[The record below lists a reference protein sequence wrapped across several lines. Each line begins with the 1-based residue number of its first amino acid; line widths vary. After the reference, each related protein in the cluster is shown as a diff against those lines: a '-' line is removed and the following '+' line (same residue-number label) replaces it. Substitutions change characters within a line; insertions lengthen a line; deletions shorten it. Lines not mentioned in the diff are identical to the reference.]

1 MEVDCLRQARGKGSQ
16 AVHSNLRQRP
26 IAWMR
31 MTPTVNPR
39 LQQVQPLQSP
49 NLCLPPRSQRQQRL
63 LLSACLEANRKNRAY
78 LAWQP
83 RNHSEHVPVQQLR
96 PTTGRLSVERRLS
109 RSTGFLSPM
118 TVTSH
123 LDHPSAY
130 PHLRLA
136 ESYECRMDRL
146 ARHHLTE
153 LINESTVVIS
163 TTCLLARQSRDL
175 KVSNP
180 A

>member
-31 MTPTVNPR
+31 MMPTVNPR

-49 NLCLPPRSQRQQRL
+49 NLCLPPRSRRQQRQ
-63 LLSACLEANRKNRAY
+63 LLSVCLEANRKNRAY

-96 PTTGRLSVERRLS
+96 PTTGS
-109 RSTGFLSPM
+109 STGFLSPM

-180 A
+180 AWRYRYLQTA